1 MKQVCRLGLLFFY
14 CFPCSVVVAS
24 AQNRA
29 FPADSIRR
37 TTQYISVN
45 VADLFRTDITVQYEL
60 LFPGSKIGLRFPLSY
75 GFRSGRF
82 NPNPSITNP
91 FPFYRN
97 NVFRAGMDL
106 RVYSGAGRRKVRY
119 VFGPAIHYL
128 RVNGIPSDYFTADPN
143 FMVYQTGNT
152 LRFLFYNGIQIRPVE
167 FIQFGLDYG
176 QGLDYDLG
184 AKTYNLTGTAVTP
197 RFHFNLHVG
206 YRF

>member
-1 MKQVCRLGLLFFY
+1 MKQVSGYLVLFLF
-14 CFPCSVVVAS
+14 CFTATKSRG
-24 AQNRA
+24 QHRA
-29 FPADSIRR
+29 FPEDSIRR
-37 TTQYISVN
+37 TSQYISVN
-45 VADLFRTDITVQYEL
+45 VADLLRTDITVQYEL
-60 LFPGSKIGLRFPLSY
+60 LFPGNKIGLRFPISY
-75 GFRSGRF
+75 GFRSGRL
-82 NPNPSITNP
+82 NPNPSLSNP

-128 RVNGIPSDYFTADPN
+128 RVNGIPADYFTADPD

-184 AKTYNLTGTAVTP
+184 AKSYNLTGTAVTP
-197 RFHFNLHVG
+197 RIQINLHVG